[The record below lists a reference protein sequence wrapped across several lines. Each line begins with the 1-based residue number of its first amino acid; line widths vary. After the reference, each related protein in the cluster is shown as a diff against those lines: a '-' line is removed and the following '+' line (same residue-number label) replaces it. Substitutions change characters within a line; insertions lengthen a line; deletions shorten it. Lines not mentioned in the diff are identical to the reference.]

1 MNSPDESVL
10 LARSNPAGLGLATDR
25 SFRFPQHLQLINREI
40 VEVIARGKAR
50 RRAIEAGEDVD
61 DKPEILLVEAPP
73 RHGKSTLI
81 SEYTPPW
88 YLGMFPDDRVILTT
102 YEADFASTWG
112 RKARDTLI
120 EHGPRYFGVT
130 VDEGSIAAKRW
141 DIKGRHG
148 GMQTA
153 GVGGPITGKGANCL
167 PAGTMVKTEIGD
179 ISIDTLCRSKH
190 RPRVATYLEDGTTRY
205 RRIEATRTTRSR
217 HLLEVQTAG
226 GHRLG
231 CTPEHRVFVHG
242 RGYIEA
248 KDLRPGDQLV
258 CLKEPVEHALSRLP
272 HDPPQ
277 VEVHTVS
284 TVRDRSRGSVP
295 VYDLQVE
302 GENNFFAEGV
312 LVHNCLIVDD
322 PIKNAEEAMSDTIRQ
337 KHWDWWLSTAR
348 TRLEPG
354 GVAVVLMTR
363 WHEDDL
369 GGRLLKSAAEGGDP
383 VKEIRLPA
391 LAGDSDL
398 LGRKQG
404 EPLWPTRYSKSNLE
418 NTRNTIGAYWF
429 SAMYQGQPTPDE
441 GGVFNRRY
449 FRYFRLEKGQVILD
463 TLNGRLEYPASSCTK
478 VSYVDLAAGEKQ
490 TSDYTVLT
498 EVWVTPGRD
507 LLIRNVTRDRIPGPD
522 QPAFFRDHYVGK
534 LKVEQ
539 IGYQTALIRTLLR
552 EGLPVEP
559 VYPDKDKVTRASAA
573 GALYRGGKIF
583 HMAGAEYLADFEAEL
598 LAFPAGEHDDQVD
611 TVAYAAR
618 DLATVPLTGGRTK
631 RVEKQETVT
640 GGLLGADM

>member
-1 MNSPDESVL
+1 MSSPSESVL

-25 SFRFPQHLQLINREI
+25 NFRFPPHLQVINHEI

-50 RRAIEAGEDVD
+50 RRAIEAGEDID

-112 RKARDTLI
+112 RKARDTII
-120 EHGPRYFGVT
+120 EHGNRFFGVT
-130 VDEGSIAAKRW
+130 VDEGSVAAKRW
-141 DIKGRHG
+141 DLKGRKG

-153 GVGGPITGKGANCL
+153 GVGGPITGKGA
-167 PAGTMVKTEIGD
+167 
-179 ISIDTLCRSKH
+179 
-190 RPRVATYLEDGTTRY
+190 
-205 RRIEATRTTRSR
+205 
-217 HLLEVQTAG
+217 HLL
-226 GHRLG
+226 
-231 CTPEHRVFVHG
+231 
-242 RGYIEA
+242 I
-248 KDLRPGDQLV
+248 
-258 CLKEPVEHALSRLP
+258 
-272 HDPPQ
+272 
-277 VEVHTVS
+277 
-284 TVRDRSRGSVP
+284 
-295 VYDLQVE
+295 
-302 GENNFFAEGV
+302 
-312 LVHNCLIVDD
+312 IDD
-322 PIKNAEEAMSDTIRQ
+322 PIKNAEEAMSETIRQ

-354 GVAVVLMTR
+354 GVAIVLMTR

-369 GGRLLKSAAEGGDP
+369 GGRLLKLAEEGGDP

-391 LAGDSDL
+391 LAGEDDV
-398 LGRKQG
+398 LGRKPG
-404 EPLWPTRYSKSNLE
+404 EALWPTRYSRSNLE
-418 NTRNTIGAYWF
+418 NTRSTIGAYWF
-429 SAMYQGQPTPDE
+429 SAMYQGTPTPDE
-441 GGVFNRRY
+441 GGIFNRRY
-449 FRYFRLEKGQVILD
+449 FRYFKVEKGQVILD
-463 TLNGRLEYPASSCTK
+463 TLNGPVEYPVSSCAK

-498 EVWVTPGRD
+498 EAWITPGRD

-522 QPAFFRDHYVGK
+522 QPAFFRDHYVGR

-539 IGYQTALIRTLLR
+539 IGYQTTLIKTLLR

-573 GALYRGGKIF
+573 GALYRGGKVF
-583 HMAGAEYLADFEAEL
+583 HLAGAEWLADLEAEM

-611 TVAYAAR
+611 TIAYAAR
-618 DLATVPLTGGRTK
+618 DLATVPLSQKPR
-631 RVEKQETVT
+631 KQEKRSTLT
-640 GGLLGADM
+640 GGLLTADM